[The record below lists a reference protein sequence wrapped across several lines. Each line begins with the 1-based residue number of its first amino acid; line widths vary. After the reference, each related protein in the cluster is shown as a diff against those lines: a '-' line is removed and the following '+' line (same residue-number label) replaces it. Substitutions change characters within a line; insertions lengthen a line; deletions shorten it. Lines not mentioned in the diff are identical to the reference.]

1 MGARFSALV
10 QTGPEAQLA
19 LCTMGRGIPGL
30 FPRGN
35 WPGCG
40 VNRPALSS
48 TEVNESV
55 ELYFCPLLCAF
66 MARYSVIFTC
76 TLLLRIMYET
86 FLVSWQLQTY

>member
-10 QTGPEAQLA
+10 QTGAEAQLA

-35 WPGCG
+35 WPGCS
-40 VNRPALSS
+40 VNPPALSS
-48 TEVNESV
+48 TEVKEKV

-66 MARYSVIFTC
+66 VACYSVTFTF
-76 TLLLRIMYET
+76 TSLSHIMYET
-86 FLVSWQLQTY
+86 F

>member
-10 QTGPEAQLA
+10 QTGPEVQLT
-19 LCTMGRGIPGL
+19 LCAMGRGIPGL

-40 VNRPALSS
+40 VIHPALSS
-48 TEVNESV
+48 TEVKDKV
-55 ELYFCPLLCAF
+55 ELYFCPILCAF
-66 MARYSVIFTC
+66 MSCYSVTFTFP
-76 TLLLRIMYET
+76 LLLHIMYKT